1 MKSRLLV
8 VLPLLLAAPLGAQSL
23 ASSDSALTRRIL
35 LAEDRRDSTDAAL
48 TEGLAHGDGRI
59 SVLARRAIGRIR
71 DPRFA
76 ARDSL
81 PALAGPPVWPE
92 PAWRLRFRALTNKS
106 ECPA

>member
-1 MKSRLLV
+1 MTQRYPAALALLF
-8 VLPLLLAAPLGAQSL
+8 ASSLGAQSL
-23 ASSDSALTRRIL
+23 TSNDSALTQRIL

-48 TEGLAHGDGRI
+48 TEGLAHGDARI

-92 PAWRLRFRALTNKS
+92 PAWRLRFRAL
-106 ECPA
+106 